1 MRDAS
6 KIKAA
11 SRIAPEMMIRK
22 LFDFHSNS
30 QPYVAGAVV
39 VSCFDARIRLA
50 RDEFLR
56 RYGVAHP
63 DLVIIAGGSLAL
75 SSPRTNLDRA
85 FVLDQV
91 QLAIR
96 LHRASRVILMSH
108 SDCATYGGL
117 AAFNGDRQRERAHHA
132 GELCRASTVIRG
144 EFHGLQIERVF
155 LTFDSVLSVG
165 DEECAE
171 D

>member
-1 MRDAS
+1 
-6 KIKAA
+6 
-11 SRIAPEMMIRK
+11 MIRK
-22 LFDFHSNS
+22 LFDFNTDS

-39 VSCFDARIRLA
+39 VCCFDARIRLA
-50 RDEFLR
+50 RDEFLQ

-75 SSPRTNLDRA
+75 SSPRTNFDRA

-117 AAFNGDRQRERAHHA
+117 AAFNGDRQREWHTTPVNCAAHLRSS
-132 GELCRASTVIRG
+132 GRNFMGCESNASSSHSIV
-144 EFHGLQIERVF
+144 
-155 LTFDSVLSVG
+155 
-165 DEECAE
+165 C
-171 D
+171 